1 MAKFAAFGV
10 SLLFLAGA
18 ASDATPMLRVSAIP
32 ARPYIEQRND
42 SRSINADLIVQNDSD
57 AALKLA
63 VIREQVF
70 DAHGK
75 LELER
80 EVNANGSP
88 PAIAAMGDLVVP
100 AHGIADFYQPFDR
113 HDAVLDLSRIRL
125 TLVFLEASKPIPP
138 VALAGDATASIDLYP
153 RRFQPTSYCLP
164 LAGRLLIHDGHDLP
178 SHHRRRNL
186 AAAFASDPA
195 TALNANLYAYD
206 FVRIDDEG
214 RLYHGDIN
222 RKENWLTF
230 GALVRAPTRGTIVAA
245 VDGVPDNSLSA
256 GQPVIPPAAQ
266 AIDPGGF
273 GNHVVLR
280 GEDGRVSWLLH
291 MAAGSISVHPGQHVE
306 RGDALGRIG
315 FSGDALFPHLHYTV
329 TSGATYPSQGVPSYF
344 THFTRLLGTRRVPVG
359 YGQIDT
365 GDIVAV
371 EARGRC
377 S

>member
-1 MAKFAAFGV
+1 MAKVAVLGA
-10 SLLFLAGA
+10 SLLLLFGA
-18 ASDATPMLRVSAIP
+18 ASVAAPVVGVSAIP
-32 ARPYIEQRND
+32 ARPYIEQRGD
-42 SRSINADLIVQNDSD
+42 SRSVNADLIVHNDG
-57 AALKLA
+57 AMALKLA
-63 VIREQVF
+63 VIREQLF

-80 EVNANGSP
+80 EVNANGNP
-88 PAIAAMGDLVVP
+88 PALAAMGDPVVP

-113 HDAVLDLSRIRL
+113 YDAALDLSRIRL
-125 TLVFLEASKPIPP
+125 TLVFLEAGKPVPP
-138 VALAGDATASIDLYP
+138 VALTGDAIAMIDLYP
-153 RRFQPTSYCLP
+153 RRFQPASYCLP
-164 LAGRLLIHDGHDLP
+164 LAGRLLVHDGHDFP

-206 FVRIDDEG
+206 FVRIDEQG
-214 RLYHGDIN
+214 RLYHGDMD

-230 GALVRAPTRGTIVAA
+230 GALVRAPTSGTIVAA

-291 MAAGSISVHPGQHVE
+291 MAAGSIRVHSGQHVE

-329 TSGATYPSQGVPSYF
+329 TSGVTYPAQGVPSYF
-344 THFTRLLGTRRVPVG
+344 GHFARLLGTRRIKVG

-365 GDIVAV
+365 GDIVAA
-371 EARGRC
+371 EAHGRC